1 MFSKILG
8 KMKSFSSD
16 KNQEHRD
23 LVERI
28 SKMNLTDMRAYINNR
43 VPDLQVNEDG
53 LIVILNKL
61 LEVDEKTSKRYIE
74 IDDMDSK
81 IKNGFDLVLSILT
94 NKKVTVS
101 SIELV
106 NEFLEKSRDIIQKY
120 DTENKQI
127 YCSKFKDSI
136 SLAVR
141 NMNAKSEFKNKL
153 NVIGG

>member
-23 LVERI
+23 LVEKI

>member
-1 MFSKILG
+1 
-8 KMKSFSSD
+8 MKSFSSD

-23 LVERI
+23 LVEKI